1 MKRFISPTA
10 GYISITHIE
19 FAYCKRGH
27 SPGPIRNS
35 GAIISHKFM
44 EVNSLL
50 DFQIG
55 DSFSRSPLC
64 ITTWKVSISVFLTL
78 TVHHY
83 IHQISGP
90 PSDMNKPLS
99 QKNFNATDIFP
110 DICPLY
116 PISIHHHSHILNNHD
131 HELLVCMWPGMVHE
145 QEAIVRFRYQG
156 RYCKCLRSLHSCLNG
171 FSVPGSFVG
180 GNLPWNRCCMPGP
193 GHQCHSQPFV
203 FSQFQNHQKVTLN
216 YVVLY
221 SLGRGPKLS
230 PLNHAYT
237 FFLITVLAL

>member
-1 MKRFISPTA
+1 MKRLISPA
-10 GYISITHIE
+10 ARYISMTHIK

-55 DSFSRSPLC
+55 NSFSRSPLC
-64 ITTWKVSISVFLTL
+64 ITTWKVSISFFLTPTSL
-78 TVHHY
+78 H
-83 IHQISGP
+83 S
-90 PSDMNKPLS
+90 SDIWPTFMNKPLS
-99 QKNFNATDIFP
+99 QKSFNATGIFP

-156 RYCKCLRSLHSCLNG
+156 RYCKCLRSLHICLNG

-180 GNLPWNRCCMPGP
+180 GNLPWNRCCMPGRAP
-193 GHQCHSQPFV
+193 SYQ
-203 FSQFQNHQKVTLN
+203 L
-216 YVVLY
+216 
-221 SLGRGPKLS
+221 
-230 PLNHAYT
+230 
-237 FFLITVLAL
+237 